1 MSSKTFRTVNNS
13 YFCTIFK
20 SEKLQRLICAYWV
33 CFAPGSTARHPFFC
47 FHNTSRD
54 VPPWGTWLKTQHCW
68 RKVGKDR
75 KRTKRPNSNPRPPV
89 YKACALPLCYNHEPQ
104 ECFVVSFP
112 AEVPERQV
120 ELVHPRSPAQA
131 SLGPKSD
138 PPPRGRTSWSHRE
151 GTTSRLFSAARRF
164 LPYIKARTWSCEEIS
179 SLNKCH
185 NGI

>member
-75 KRTKRPNSNPRPPV
+75 KKTKRPNSNPRPPV
-89 YKACALPLCYNHEPQ
+89 YKACALPLCYNHGPKVLLFPFQLKCQNDKLNSCTRDLRRRLRSGQSQIHLLVDERADLTAKVQWADYFLPPDGF
-104 ECFVVSFP
+104 CPKSKPGPDPMRKFP
-112 AEVPERQV
+112 A
-120 ELVHPRSPAQA
+120 
-131 SLGPKSD
+131 
-138 PPPRGRTSWSHRE
+138 
-151 GTTSRLFSAARRF
+151 
-164 LPYIKARTWSCEEIS
+164 
-179 SLNKCH
+179 
-185 NGI
+185 